1 MTSESMLASEPLR
14 LLTVTN
20 YFPSHGGGIERVAER
35 LTEEF
40 GKHRILVEW
49 ISSDTDP
56 PPEPTSNRASI
67 SVPTLNVI
75 ERRTQLPYPIWWPSG
90 LPALWR
96 AIGRA
101 DVVHVH
107 EHLYFGSI
115 LAVCMARLRGHPV
128 MVTQH
133 MGALGLRK
141 RLFTAVY
148 EAAARG
154 LGFVIFGLATRV
166 VFISANVRSFF
177 RLDECAKARLVFNG
191 IDPVRFKPTSEERR
205 RALRAELGIEPHRL
219 AVLFVG
225 RYVRKKGLHILESL
239 ASGHPDLLWVFAGA
253 GPEDPSNWN
262 RDNVLQLGRV
272 AQEKLSDLYQAA
284 DLLILP
290 SSGEGLP
297 LVVQEALACGLGV
310 LSTEEVRDAC
320 PPAKELIRAHTTPR
334 NAPDIEGWGR
344 AIRRV
349 LADPKYLGEREER
362 ARRAHQL
369 WSWESCASQYLL
381 LFDEIRPKH
390 ALGGVQ

>member
-1 MTSESMLASEPLR
+1 
-14 LLTVTN
+14 
-20 YFPSHGGGIERVAER
+20 
-35 LTEEF
+35 
-40 GKHRILVEW
+40 
-49 ISSDTDP
+49 
-56 PPEPTSNRASI
+56 
-67 SVPTLNVI
+67 
-75 ERRTQLPYPIWWPSG
+75 
-90 LPALWR
+90 
-96 AIGRA
+96 
-101 DVVHVH
+101 
-107 EHLYFGSI
+107 
-115 LAVCMARLRGHPV
+115 
-128 MVTQH
+128 
-133 MGALGLRK
+133 
-141 RLFTAVY
+141 
-148 EAAARG
+148 
-154 LGFVIFGLATRV
+154 
-166 VFISANVRSFF
+166 
-177 RLDECAKARLVFNG
+177 
-191 IDPVRFKPTSEERR
+191 
-205 RALRAELGIEPHRL
+205 
-219 AVLFVG
+219 
-225 RYVRKKGLHILESL
+225 
-239 ASGHPDLLWVFAGA
+239 
-253 GPEDPSNWN
+253 WN